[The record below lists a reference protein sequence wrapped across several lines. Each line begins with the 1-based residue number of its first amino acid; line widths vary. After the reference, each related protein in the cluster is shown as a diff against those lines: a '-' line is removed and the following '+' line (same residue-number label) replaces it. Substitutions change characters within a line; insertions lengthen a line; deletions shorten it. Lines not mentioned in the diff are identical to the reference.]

1 MFANLAETLKK
12 NTSFSDT
19 DTTHTPE
26 NLLCYVKKLTTLH
39 KWHEKLSV
47 ISHPIRSS
55 GGSRGGDRV
64 RISLVW
70 VKKKNH
76 KRKKSRR
83 GKEKRPHTPPPP
95 SRSRSRSATAEN
107 SLSRT
112 HKHFPALY
120 VGYIKLPRS
129 LFGSLC
135 CLSFVIDQS
144 H

>member
-70 VKKKNH
+70 VKKKNQ
-76 KRKKSRR
+76 KSKKNRGARKKDR
-83 GKEKRPHTPPPP
+83 TPPP